1 MHAGHWLERTVNA
14 MNGDPVVVR
23 TYPNEIAAE
32 LARAI
37 LESEGIVALVSS
49 HDAAGLLRYVHGV
62 QLIVRRDELEA
73 AREILERREDET
85 TLSGEE

>member
-1 MHAGHWLERTVNA
+1 

-23 TYPNEIAAE
+23 TYPNEVAAE

-73 AREILERREDET
+73 ARAILERREAEASWDDE
-85 TLSGEE
+85 